1 MHTLSLLLAAT
12 IAAAASTK
20 TLYATH
26 YNGTVYTLSLNLD
39 DKNPDN
45 ALDISSGKDT
55 CGGMPSWLTLDRSS
69 GVLYCS
75 DESGNLTV
83 PGSLTALSTA
93 SQGTVEEIVKVED
106 VGAGVNSAFYG
117 GESGTAY
124 LAVAH

>member
-1 MHTLSLLLAAT
+1 MHTLGLFTLLAST
-12 IAAAASTK
+12 AAAQ

-26 YNGTVYTLSLNLD
+26 YNGTVYTLSLNLE

-45 ALDISSGKDT
+45 ALSISSGKDT
-55 CGGMPSWLTLDRSS
+55 CGDMPSWLTLDRSS

-75 DESGNLTV
+75 DEGGNATA

-117 GESGTAY
+117 GESGAEY